1 MEVGGAGKLYRL
13 RKPRRTLWPRAP
25 ADRGQRTSRKFGFLD
40 TIPMPK
46 GYTGEKIKQLTV
58 ADMFAEAITRIDE
71 ETSISSLF

>member
-1 MEVGGAGKLYRL
+1 
-13 RKPRRTLWPRAP
+13 
-25 ADRGQRTSRKFGFLD
+25 
-40 TIPMPK
+40 MPK

>member
-1 MEVGGAGKLYRL
+1 MRIEDSYFEEIRI
-13 RKPRRTLWPRAP
+13 
-25 ADRGQRTSRKFGFLD
+25 LD
-40 TIPMPK
+40 TIPMPA